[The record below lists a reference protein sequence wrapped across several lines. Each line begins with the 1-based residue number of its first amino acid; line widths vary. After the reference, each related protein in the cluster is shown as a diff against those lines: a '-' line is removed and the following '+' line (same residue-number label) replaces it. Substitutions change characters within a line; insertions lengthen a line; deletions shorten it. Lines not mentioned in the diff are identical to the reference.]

1 MSAARLAREE
11 ETIAFR
17 TSRVASRLGAEGE
30 ACEAIGAEPP
40 RRGHRAWMAR
50 RARTVGAEGSTA
62 RGVCSSSS
70 AATTCTFEASD
81 TLMTVASLGTG
92 SASLAVPSM
101 AMLVS
106 TEASGGSPVNCEH
119 GERRV
124 RFGRSELRREQ

>member
-1 MSAARLAREE
+1 MRSGPSRHGVVIAR
-11 ETIAFR
+11 
-17 TSRVASRLGAEGE
+17 GW
-30 ACEAIGAEPP
+30 
-40 RRGHRAWMAR
+40 RGV
-50 RARTVGAEGSTA
+50 ARTRSTA

>member
-1 MSAARLAREE
+1 M
-11 ETIAFR
+11 
-17 TSRVASRLGAEGE
+17 
-30 ACEAIGAEPP
+30 
-40 RRGHRAWMAR
+40 
-50 RARTVGAEGSTA
+50 
-62 RGVCSSSS
+62 
-70 AATTCTFEASD
+70 
-81 TLMTVASLGTG
+81 MTVASLGTG

>member
-50 RARTVGAEGSTA
+50 RGAYPVHRT
-62 RGVCSSSS
+62 
-70 AATTCTFEASD
+70 
-81 TLMTVASLGTG
+81 
-92 SASLAVPSM
+92 
-101 AMLVS
+101 
-106 TEASGGSPVNCEH
+106 
-119 GERRV
+119 RRV
-124 RFGRSELRREQ
+124 LLVISSNNLHV